1 MTALTAV
8 LLGLVLALALGFA
21 FTNGFH
27 DAANSVSTTVMTR
40 AVTTRRALA
49 MAAVLNLL
57 GALLGTRVA
66 VTIGSE
72 VLYGDDVVAAS
83 GAGTGPVGLAVVG
96 GALTGA
102 VAWNLTTWWAGLP
115 SSSSHALIGALAGA
129 GVAGGITVHW
139 EVLAGLVLV
148 PMLLSPLIGLLGA
161 WGLTRLIHWLVA
173 ARPYGRTTRQLRLL
187 ETVAAAATALGHGL
201 QDAQKTMGV
210 MVLALAAGGVLGH
223 SGAAQDLA
231 GLEAG
236 TVPLWVRLTA
246 ALALAAGTA
255 AGGLRIIRTLGSGIA
270 EVDPAQGFAAQCVSA
285 LVLYTTALTSGAPV
299 STTYTVASSITGAA
313 LVRGRRRVGWGT
325 VGRIATAWLV
335 TLPAAALL
343 GGVAA
348 TVLVALARLAA

>member
-1 MTALTAV
+1 MTGLTAV
-8 LLGLVLALALGFA
+8 LLALVLAFALGFA

-49 MAAVLNLL
+49 MAAALNLL
-57 GALLGTRVA
+57 GGLLGTRVA
-66 VTIGSE
+66 VAIGSG
-72 VLYGDDVVAAS
+72 VLSREDVVAAS
-83 GAGTGPVGLAVVG
+83 GAGTAAVGLAVVA
-96 GALTGA
+96 GALMGA
-102 VAWNLTTWWAGLP
+102 VTWNLATWWAGLP

-129 GVAGGITVHW
+129 GLAGGITVHW
-139 EVLAGLVLV
+139 ELLAGLVLV
-148 PMLLSPLIGLLGA
+148 PMLLSPLIGVLGA
-161 WGLTRLIHWLVA
+161 WGLTRLIRWLAA
-173 ARPYGRTTRQLRLL
+173 ARPYGRTTRQFRLL

-210 MVLALAAGGVLGH
+210 MVLALAAGGVLGRP
-223 SGAAQDLA
+223 GTAQELA

-236 TVPLWVRLTA
+236 TVPVWVRLTA

-270 EVDPAQGFAAQCVSA
+270 EVDPAQGFAAQSVSA
-285 LVLYTTALTSGAPV
+285 VVLYATALTSGAPV

-313 LVRGRRRVGWGT
+313 LVRGRRRVNWGT
-325 VGRIATAWLV
+325 VGRIAMAWLV

-343 GGVAA
+343 GGVA
-348 TVLVALARLAA
+348 TTLLVGLARLAG